1 LPNIIAGEFVVPELL
16 QEDALPE
23 NLAQAVCNLLR
34 DSRVRSRLQA
44 RFLAMHR
51 ELRQGT
57 AEKAVDAIISL
68 LDRTEGDTG
77 ALQASGA

>member
-1 LPNIIAGEFVVPELL
+1 LPNIIAGEFIVPELL
-16 QEDALPE
+16 QEDAQPE

-34 DSRVRSRLQA
+34 NPRVRSRLQT

-57 AEKAVDAIISL
+57 AERAVDAL
-68 LDRTEGDTG
+68 APFLDRSPGRTG
-77 ALQASGA
+77 VQALET